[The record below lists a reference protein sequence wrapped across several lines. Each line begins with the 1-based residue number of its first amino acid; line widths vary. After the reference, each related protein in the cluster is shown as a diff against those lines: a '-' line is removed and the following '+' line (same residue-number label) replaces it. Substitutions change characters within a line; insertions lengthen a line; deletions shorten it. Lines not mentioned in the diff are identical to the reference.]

1 MFSQRSASA
10 QIETQKHHK
19 QNTNIKIA
27 LIKSQTLIHR
37 FVGALANQ
45 RGWTL
50 SRLDVKFVF
59 LIGSFKEE
67 IFVIKMLCMV

>member
-19 QNTNIKIA
+19 DNTNIKRA

-37 FVGALANQ
+37 FGGALSQ
-45 RGWTL
+45 SKRMDIESVRCQICLSHWFIKRGN
-50 SRLDVKFVF
+50 
-59 LIGSFKEE
+59 I
-67 IFVIKMLCMV
+67 CH